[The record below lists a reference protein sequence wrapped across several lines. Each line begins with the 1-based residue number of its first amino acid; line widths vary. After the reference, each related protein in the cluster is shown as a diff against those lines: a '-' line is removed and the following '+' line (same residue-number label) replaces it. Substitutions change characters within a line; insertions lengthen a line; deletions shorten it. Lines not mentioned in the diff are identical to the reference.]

1 MVEKLKMKNQEPNKR
16 KYSNKRREKMKITSK
31 EVIAHIFQLLNWLVI
46 RITIIKRLLKK
57 KNVRERDTDG
67 K

>member
-31 EVIAHIFQLLNWLVI
+31 EVITHIFQLLNWLVI

-57 KNVRERDTDG
+57 NVRERDTDG

>member
-1 MVEKLKMKNQEPNKR
+1 
-16 KYSNKRREKMKITSK
+16 MKITSK
-31 EVIAHIFQLLNWLVI
+31 EVITHIFQLLNWLVI

-57 KNVRERDTDG
+57 NVRERDTDG